1 MAGIFALSRKA
12 VWLIQKAIDQR
23 IASEEAR
30 YQIEESGEDAD
41 GDFGNDLTY
50 LKMLR
55 DDFANKREAPQ
66 TARIFQVWFDPAD
79 NGLLLTVFQNVQAN
93 RDNGQLSDDA
103 RLLYEI
109 VTETYEEA
117 MAIHYLRQGWAPYV
131 PMGEA
136 APCPQ
141 CTTPYYPEGSG
152 DCWRCGNMG

>member
-1 MAGIFALSRKA
+1 MASIFALPHKA
-12 VWLIQKAIDQR
+12 IWLIHRAIMDR
-23 IASEEAR
+23 VSAEDAR
-30 YQIEESGEDAD
+30 YLREDSQEDAD
-41 GDFGNDLTY
+41 GDYGNDLTY
-50 LKMLR
+50 LKMLG
-55 DDFANKREAPQ
+55 DDFDKMRGDRS
-66 TARIFQVWFDPAD
+66 TARVFQVWFDPED
-79 NGLLLTVFQNVQAN
+79 NGLLLTVFHNVQAN

-103 RLLYEI
+103 KLLYEI

-136 APCPQ
+136 APCPK